1 MGSEVHF
8 CEGMRSSLDDLVPL
22 EAIIDEEVG
31 KSMIKVRPQSH
42 QAVSFIRV
50 TDLSEEN
57 ILLLQSSAEHHGLL
71 IVNIVICCAVNHQKL
86 FISKLLSKSID
97 ITSLITRQVVI
108 SGWETKISRRK
119 DVKIHLKVRELTS
132 LHRYCHSRSS

>member
-8 CEGMRSSLDDLVPL
+8 CEGMKSSLDDLVPL

-71 IVNIVICCAVNHQKL
+71 IVNIVIRSSMNHQV
-86 FISKLLSKSID
+86 LLVLQLLCSGCHVTGLVARQIILGCGQTKVSVNNIII
-97 ITSLITRQVVI
+97 ITQ
-108 SGWETKISRRK
+108 
-119 DVKIHLKVRELTS
+119 TS
-132 LHRYCHSRSS
+132 TSC

>member
-71 IVNIVICCAVNHQKL
+71 VVNIVIRSSMNHQV
-86 FISKLLSKSID
+86 LLILQLLCSGCHVTGLVARQIILGCGQTKVSVNNIII
-97 ITSLITRQVVI
+97 ITQ
-108 SGWETKISRRK
+108 
-119 DVKIHLKVRELTS
+119 TS
-132 LHRYCHSRSS
+132 TSC